1 MVMVCVPV
9 CNVKAPSNTTAHRR
23 DLYHPSK
30 FTTTIK
36 NGIKLALLTIIAIQ
50 YHHHYYHHHHNNH
63 FLYLHSKGAYLF
75 FQMLLFQSSIS
86 SLLSLFLSLSLS
98 LFLSSTYSLTRQY
111 TTTIKDLQKQV
122 DFKYVIMV
130 PCKHYYS

>member
-1 MVMVCVPV
+1 MVCVPV
-9 CNVKAPSNTTAHRR
+9 CNVKAPSNTTAHR
-23 DLYHPSK
+23 YHPSK
-30 FTTTIK
+30 CTTRIK

-75 FQMLLFQSSIS
+75 FQMLLFQSSLS

-98 LFLSSTYSLTRQY
+98 STYSLTRQY
-111 TTTIKDLQKQV
+111 TGTIKDLQKQV
-122 DFKYVIMV
+122 DFKYVIMT